1 MSQNPSA
8 SRFKIES
15 NEMKQFTSPEGG
27 YLYMIQINCSN
38 LKGTE
43 RVTCSTL
50 LSISAVTIQELKG
63 DTSDTTVNVVDAFS

>member
-1 MSQNPSA
+1 MSQDPSA

-15 NEMKQFTSPEGG
+15 NEMRQFTGPEGG
-27 YLYMIQINCSN
+27 YLYMTQISCSK

-43 RVTCSTL
+43 RVTRLTL
-50 LSISAVTIQELKG
+50 LPIFAVTIQELKG